1 MAMSQEQLFAA
12 AMALP
17 PQSRIELA
25 EKLYESVDQS
35 VAPPVDSQL
44 LAELDRRMA
53 AYERGEMK
61 TYTHEEVFAR
71 HLPKS
76 AT

>member
-1 MAMSQEQLFAA
+1 MSQEQVFAA

-17 PQSRIELA
+17 PQSRLELA
-25 EKLYESVDQS
+25 EKLYESVDES
-35 VAPPVDSQL
+35 AAPPADPAL

-61 TYTHEEVFAR
+61 TYTHEEVFAK

-76 AT
+76 AS

>member
-1 MAMSQEQLFAA
+1 
-12 AMALP
+12 
-17 PQSRIELA
+17 LA
-25 EKLYESVDQS
+25 EKLYESVDES
-35 VAPPVDSQL
+35 AAPPADPAL

-61 TYTHEEVFAR
+61 TYTHEEVFAK

-76 AT
+76 AS

>member
-1 MAMSQEQLFAA
+1 MSQEQLFAA